1 MADKFVVVGG
11 VASAGH
17 ATYGPYLAS
26 VLALDA
32 DAGAWSMLPD
42 LPVPLQGM
50 ACAASPGASLPLS
63 ENPNPNAPKDTYD
76 YSCH

>member
-1 MADKFVVVGG
+1 LTALAGGPRHGQMADKFVVVGG

-50 ACAASPGASLPLS
+50 ACAASPGRV
-63 ENPNPNAPKDTYD
+63 
-76 YSCH
+76 CH